1 MASTYDRWADIYDSV
16 YSYVREDIPFYV
28 EEALRAGGPVL
39 ELGSGTGRI
48 TFPVAGA
55 GVDIVGVDFS
65 PQMLAVARGKMS
77 LPGEGSGTVTLVEA
91 DMRDVDV
98 SREGG
103 FRLVMIPFR
112 GFLSLLSV
120 ADQVQTLTNVKRHLA
135 PDGRL
140 VFNIFVP
147 DLNMLTS
154 EGDVAYHLRDVTD
167 PVNGTQWVLSHQS
180 RYDNYNQIID
190 ARTIAEELDDDG
202 AVARRLYRDF
212 QIRYVHIWEMHHLL
226 SVCGYEVVDLFGDF
240 ERTPFDESSTEMAWV
255 AKSRG

>member
-28 EEALRAGGPVL
+28 EEARRAGGPVL
-39 ELGSGTGRI
+39 ELGSGTGRV
-48 TFPVAGA
+48 TYPVAEA

-65 PQMLAVARGKMS
+65 PQMLAVARSKMS
-77 LPGEGSGTVTLVEA
+77 LLQEGSGGVTFVEA
-91 DMRDVDV
+91 DMREVDLT
-98 SREGG
+98 RGGG
-103 FRLVMIPFR
+103 FNLVMIPFR

-120 ADQVQTLTNVKRHLA
+120 ADQVQTLANIKRHLT
-135 PDGRL
+135 PGGLL
-140 VFNIFVP
+140 VLNIFVP

-154 EGDVAYHLRDVTD
+154 EGDVAYQLRDVTD

-180 RYDNYNQIID
+180 QYDNHNQIIN
-190 ARTIAEELDDDG
+190 ARIIAEELDDEG

-226 SVCGYEVVDLFGDF
+226 GHSGYEVVDLFGDF
-240 ERTPFDESSTEMAWV
+240 ERTPFDENSSEMVWV
-255 AKSRG
+255 VKPRR